1 MMVLV
6 VDEYFGIMALTVVVL
21 VLTME
26 GRNV

>member
-1 MMVLV
+1 MMVLAL
-6 VDEYFGIMALTVVVL
+6 DEYFGIMALTVVVL